1 MNLLL
6 LPKELEDLIGEFN
19 VEHKPQ
25 MQVVMKQLLLHHKKR
40 ACIYELCANC
50 GSYKVE
56 KYTTYIMW
64 RKYTFCGE
72 WCQYDTEYYLKKSYR
87 MTLENRRNNNKI

>member
-72 WCQYDTEYYLKKSYR
+72 LCQYDGETDIRKSYR
-87 MTLENRRNNNKI
+87 MSFALRKLNK